1 METPVVFFAG
11 MDQNTVVML
20 MRACKAAAREAAAQG
35 AEIDPGAI
43 AFSMATDTNMGWTVR
58 ELVAEVAEE
67 HRMMTSA
74 QAARTGAQSN
84 RADPPAGAAT
94 TAPHAAPDSQ

>member
-35 AEIDPGAI
+35 ADIDPAAI

-58 ELVAEVAEE
+58 DLVAEVAEE
-67 HRMMTSA
+67 HRMMS
-74 QAARTGAQSN
+74 
-84 RADPPAGAAT
+84 AGAA
-94 TAPHAAPDSQ
+94 AQAVAAKAAGDGASPTSPEA